1 MSGKPVAL
9 LSIHT
14 SNTYIVFRFL
24 PSRWLNDEVSQEAKR
39 AFHPFGAGSR
49 VCLGIHMAYMELR
62 LASAEFFRQCKGAR
76 LAPET
81 TDESMEMENYFL
93 VTPRSQKCEVI
104 LS

>member
-1 MSGKPVAL
+1 MF
-9 LSIHT
+9 T
-14 SNTYIVFRFL
+14 SFSRFL

-76 LAPET
+76 LSPET
-81 TDESMEMENYFL
+81 TGESMEMENYFL
-93 VTPRSQKCEVI
+93 ITPRAQKCEVI